1 MKNIQTGAAMTTKP
15 EDMNRLTPEQ
25 IATIVCVG
33 IQLAAL
39 LLIIL
44 AW

>member
-1 MKNIQTGAAMTTKP
+1 MKNIQTDAAMTTKP

-39 LLIIL
+39 LAIVL

>member
-1 MKNIQTGAAMTTKP
+1 MMTKP

-25 IATIVCVG
+25 IATIVCVS